1 MQMRDI
7 LNKQI
12 EEYEDGDEKLL
23 DKYDLS
29 NDGKYLIS

>member
-23 DKYDLS
+23 DKYDLN
-29 NDGKYLIS
+29 NDGKYLIW